1 MTWFTNRALARNRE
15 PSEVRH
21 MFGLLRCFSMAG
33 AVALIVVSSA
43 LVYLYPHDAVGQRV
57 VSAAG
62 ANVAAARPFA
72 DTPGPRS
79 PKSVMMV
86 SGPRGDRM
94 QQWPETAKTDDA
106 VRTLA
111 SSLAVLKVKIH
122 NFHGLNVFSS
132 EPGRIG
138 EPRCKFPGFAPSPRK
153 ATPAR
158 NPSFPETFSGFLGA
172 VSNRGS
178 VESH

>member
-1 MTWFTNRALARNRE
+1 
-15 PSEVRH
+15 

-94 QQWPETAKTDDA
+94 QQWPETAKRMQQWPETAKNDDA

-111 SSLAVLKVKIH
+111 SGLAVLKVKIH